1 MMLNKWGLYILL
13 AVVSL
18 CSAGEWKGNVC
29 SQIDEADVVSD
40 MQSSCLFSN
49 ICEDKVIADPNVP
62 VSVAL
67 YDFGVRIDVASKG
80 ESKLKKWNKEV
91 FASHFQDRINH
102 DFETVIHQSV
112 CPCIGESHRRL
123 AFLQR
128 LNI

>member
-1 MMLNKWGLYILL
+1 MLKKWGLYVLL

-18 CSAGEWKGNVC
+18 CSAGEGKGNVC
-29 SQIDEADVVSD
+29 SHIDETDVVLD
-40 MQSSCLFSN
+40 MQSPCRFSN

-67 YDFGVRIDVASKG
+67 YDFGGRTDVASKG

-102 DFETVIHQSV
+102 DFETVIHLSA
-112 CPCIGESHRRL
+112 CPCIGEAYRRL